1 MAATTTG
8 TVNHQYPF
16 NIAQKSTCAAPIQY
30 IAATNTTAKPANNA
44 PNSSHELCPDN
55 LQQVKPRNQPKTTQ
69 PEDEAYQYQ
78 M

>member
-1 MAATTTG
+1 MAATATG

-16 NIAQKSTCAAPIQY
+16 NIAQKLTCAAPIQC

-55 LQQVKPRNQPKTTQ
+55 LQQAEAEPKTTQ
-69 PEDEAYQYQ
+69 PEDGAYQYQ